1 MSEMK
6 KPVRVS
12 LVKQVLSEMERCI
25 AEDRW
30 PLGSRIPPEPE
41 LTALF
46 GVSRNTVREAVQ
58 TLIHN
63 GILQARPGDG
73 TYVTACD
80 AFEVVAHKFLQKSK
94 INHVHEARTALGK
107 EIVRLAAVKHTDKDL
122 REMKDWLDK
131 CEADAA
137 ADMNFH
143 ISVAKATHNP
153 ILLELYSVIAQYLH
167 IEIANYHKDNFYS
180 AADQALHVALY
191 EAIRGSD
198 PDEAEKAAVDLINGR
213 SMKTDQNAC
222 DGHKGSD

>member
-1 MSEMK
+1 MANEMK

-25 AEDRW
+25 AEERW

-41 LTALF
+41 LTVLF

-94 INHVHEARTALGK
+94 IHHVHEARLVLGK
-107 EIVRLAAVKHTDKDL
+107 EIVRLAAQNHTEKDL
-122 REMKDWLDK
+122 KEMKDWLDR
-131 CEADAA
+131 CQEDAA

-153 ILLELYSVIAQYLH
+153 ILVELYSIIAQYLH
-167 IEIANYHKDNFYS
+167 IEIANYHNDNSYS
-180 AADQALHVALY
+180 AEDQEQHNALY
-191 EAIRGSD
+191 EAIRSSD
-198 PDEAEKAAVDLINGR
+198 PDRAEAVAVALVRGTQ
-213 SMKTDQNAC
+213 K
-222 DGHKGSD
+222 